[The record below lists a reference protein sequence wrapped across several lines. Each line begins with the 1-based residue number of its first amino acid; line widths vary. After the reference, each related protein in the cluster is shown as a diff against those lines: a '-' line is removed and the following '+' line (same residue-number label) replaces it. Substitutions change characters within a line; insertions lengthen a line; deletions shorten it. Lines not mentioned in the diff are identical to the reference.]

1 MDSLRQDL
9 RGSLRHF
16 RRHRGFVAGAVF
28 VLALGIGATTAVFSV
43 SETLLLRPLSY
54 PDSDRLVA
62 LRSVRRLDD
71 FPSTRAAAGTLAD
84 WQLQA
89 TSFDGVAGYRWTT
102 LDVIDDLQSHR
113 LSGLQV
119 TPEFFEVFGVPLNG
133 RAFVADDRGADTV
146 VLGHGAWRR
155 LFDADEA
162 LVGGTLD
169 LHVRDLSRVGPTR
182 FTVLGVAT
190 TPVRFAPI
198 ETDFELGVGTVI
210 DTVDFWLPMF
220 VAPADTRSAE
230 DRTINVV
237 AKLRSGVTI
246 ARAQAEMDAIAHRQS
261 EEYPE
266 EHRRWGV
273 RVVPLR
279 ELMAAGT
286 RDGIVL
292 LSAGTALVLLIACAN
307 VATLLLARG
316 VARRREM
323 AIRAALGANRWRIV
337 RQFLIEAAMLALGA
351 CALGVVFASWA
362 IDLARPWLPQ
372 SLPALQEMAI
382 NSTVLAFAVISA
394 GLTVCITGV
403 APALRAVRTGGERL
417 IGRAARGTTSD
428 GSRSRLI
435 EVLVAAEVALTV
447 MLLLG
452 AGLLVRSALRAAQM
466 ETGFNPANLLT
477 MTVSLPE
484 NKFDWNHN
492 AVFAREVIDSVRS
505 LPSVT
510 GAAVVQGVPMAAGG
524 FFGSGTIEGY
534 VPPAGAEAPNYRL
547 RVVSPGYL
555 ETMRIPIVAGRE
567 FEARDEVGERG
578 YNRTILVSES
588 FARRYWPGQN
598 PLGKRIGSLIGAPE
612 WWMTVVG
619 VAGDVRYGGLE
630 AAPTDDVYL
639 PQGLYPQAA
648 ITLIARTAG
657 DPLDEVP
664 EVRARIRDVDEH
676 AFVTDIRSMEEVIAA
691 TQAQR
696 RAGTLLIALFGTLA
710 LVLVVACVYSVITQ
724 AVVQRQFEFAIRSAL
739 GAGPAQ
745 VVALT
750 MRAALQ
756 PAGIGIVIGA
766 LGAAGLTRVLSSVLF
781 GVGAL
786 DVVTWGCAGV
796 VILTACLA
804 AGYLPARRAARIDP
818 MTALRAE

>member
-9 RGSLRHF
+9 RSSLRYF
-16 RRHRGFVAGAVF
+16 RRHRSFVAAAVF

-71 FPSTRAAAGTLAD
+71 FPSTRAAAGALAD

-89 TSFDGVAGYRWTT
+89 TSFDAVAGYRWST
-102 LDVIDDLQSHR
+102 LDVIDGLQSHR

-119 TPEFFEVFGVPLNG
+119 TSEFFEVFGVPLNG
-133 RAFVADDRGADTV
+133 RAFVAEDRGADTI
-146 VLGHGAWRR
+146 VLGRGAWRR
-155 LFDADEA
+155 PNDA
-162 LVGGTLD
+162 LVDGTLD

-190 TPVRFAPI
+190 TPLRFAPI
-198 ETDFELGVGTVI
+198 EADFELGVATVI
-210 DTVDFWLPMF
+210 DSVDFWLPMF
-220 VAPADTRSAE
+220 VAPTDTRRAE

-237 AKLRSGVTI
+237 AKLRSGVKI
-246 ARAQAEMDAIAHRQS
+246 AQAQAEMDAIAHRQA

-266 EHRRWGV
+266 EHRGWGV

-279 ELMAAGT
+279 EMMAAGT

-292 LSAGTALVLLIACAN
+292 LSAGTALLLLIACAN

-323 AIRAALGANRWRIV
+323 GIRAALGASRWRIV

-362 IDLARPWLPQ
+362 IDLARPWLAQ
-372 SLPALQEMAI
+372 SLPVLQEMAI
-382 NSTVLAFAVISA
+382 NPTVLAFAVISA

-403 APALRAVRTGGERL
+403 APTLRAVRTGDERL
-417 IGRAARGTTSD
+417 IGRDARGTTSD
-428 GSRSRLI
+428 GSRTRL
-435 EVLVAAEVALTV
+435 VGALVAAEVALTV
-447 MLLLG
+447 VLLLG
-452 AGLLVRSALRAAQM
+452 AGLLVRSALRAAHM
-466 ETGFNPANLLT
+466 GTGFNPANLLT

-492 AVFAREVIDSVRS
+492 AVFAREVIDAVRS
-505 LPSVT
+505 LPSVN

-534 VPPAGAEAPNYRL
+534 VPPAGAEEPVYRL

-555 ETMRIPIVAGRE
+555 ETMEIPIVAGRE
-567 FEARDEVGERG
+567 FETRDEVGERG

-598 PLGKRIGSLIGAPE
+598 PLGRRIGSLVGAPE

-630 AAPTDDVYL
+630 TAPTDDVYL

-657 DPLDEVP
+657 GPLQEVS
-664 EVRARIRDVDEH
+664 EVKARIRDVDPH
-676 AFVTDIRSMEEVIAA
+676 AFVTDIRSMEQVIAA
-691 TQAQR
+691 SQAER

-710 LVLVVACVYSVITQ
+710 LVLVVAGVYSVTTQ
-724 AVVQRQFEFAIRSAL
+724 AVVQRQLEFAIRSAL

-745 VVALT
+745 VIALT
-750 MRAALQ
+750 MRAALR
-756 PAGIGIVIGA
+756 PAGIGIVVGG
-766 LGAAGLTRVLSSVLF
+766 LGAAGLTRALSSVLF

-786 DVVTWGCAGV
+786 DVLTWGSAGV

-818 MTALRAE
+818 ITALRAE